1 NPQNLNNGKPNK
13 SATIVEI
20 NKDDVRV
27 QLANVLQIVVKA
39 EHLRA

>member
-1 NPQNLNNGKPNK
+1 
-13 SATIVEI
+13 VEV

-27 QLANVLQIVVKA
+27 QLNNGLQMVVKA